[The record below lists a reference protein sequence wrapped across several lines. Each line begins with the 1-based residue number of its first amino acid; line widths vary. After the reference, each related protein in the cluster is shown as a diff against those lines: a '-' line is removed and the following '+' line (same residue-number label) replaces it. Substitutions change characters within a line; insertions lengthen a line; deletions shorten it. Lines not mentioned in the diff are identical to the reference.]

1 MPTGENHRALPAL
14 VLLSAIWGYNWV
26 VMKGAMVG
34 LGPLTFGALRTAL
47 GALLLVACFAATRT
61 PLRLRAPGGVALLG
75 LVQTTAF
82 VTFSSMAVATGGV
95 GKAAVLIYTMP
106 FWTIA
111 LAWLVLRERPRELQ
125 WLAIATGLVGL
136 ALVLYPLDMQHQFA
150 SKLYASAGGFFWA
163 GSMVY
168 AKWLRPRAGLDL
180 PSLTTWQLIFG
191 AIPLVVAAA
200 FAHEMTPH
208 WTPYVIFA
216 LVYNVVLGTALG
228 WLLWLYVVGKL
239 PLGVA
244 GIASLAIPL
253 IGVATAWLQLGEVP
267 SASELVGVG
276 FISAALA
283 TLALQGQF
291 DARRARFAAL
301 QPAIET

>member
-1 MPTGENHRALPAL
+1 MPTAEKHRALPAL

-34 LGPLTFGALRTAL
+34 LGPLTFGALRTGL
-47 GALLLVACFAATRT
+47 GALLLVAYFGATRT
-61 PLRLRAPGGVALLG
+61 RLRLQAPGGVALLG
-75 LVQTTAF
+75 LLQTTAF
-82 VTFSSMAVATGGV
+82 VTFSSMAIATGGV

-106 FWTIA
+106 FWTIV

-125 WLAIATGLVGL
+125 WLAIAMGLVGL
-136 ALVLYPLDMQHQFA
+136 IFVLYPLDLKHQLA
-150 SKLYASAGGFFWA
+150 SKLYASVGGFFWA

-168 AKWLRPRAGLDL
+168 AKWFRPRVALDL
-180 PSLTTWQLIFG
+180 PSLTTWQMIFG
-191 AIPLVVAAA
+191 AIPLVLAAA

-216 LVYNVVLGTALG
+216 VAYNAVLGTAIG

-239 PLGVA
+239 PVGVA
-244 GIASLAIPL
+244 GVASLAIPL
-253 IGVATAWLQLGEVP
+253 IGVGTAWLQLGEVP
-267 SASELVGVG
+267 SPSELVGVA
-276 FISAALA
+276 FISAALG

-301 QPAIET
+301 QPAVEA